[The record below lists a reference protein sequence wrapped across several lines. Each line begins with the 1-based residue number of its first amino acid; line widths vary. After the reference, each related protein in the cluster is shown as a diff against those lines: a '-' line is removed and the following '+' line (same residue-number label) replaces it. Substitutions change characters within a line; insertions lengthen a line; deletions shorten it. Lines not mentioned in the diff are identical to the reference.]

1 MSSEQLRDLANANY
15 AVNRNYFATKQELQ
29 DVKASSVP
37 HASLQAMIENLQE
50 QVDTLKTQVEVLTS
64 ARMISAARTSIHRR

>member
-1 MSSEQLRDLANANY
+1 MSSEQLRALANANY
-15 AVNRNYFATKQELQ
+15 AVNKSFFATKQELQ

-37 HASLQAMIENLQE
+37 FTSLQAMLADLQE